1 MEPTDVPPYFWTIN
15 TTRTVRDMRLAMP
28 VAVIFS
34 TFPNADKAAEIARM
48 LVDERLA
55 ACVNLVPG
63 ARSIYRWQGQLCD
76 EVETLAIVKTTT
88 ERVDELTAR
97 LVSLHPYEVPEVIAV
112 PISAG
117 YAPYLAWIAAETD
130 KTVGP

>member
-1 MEPTDVPPYFWTIN
+1 
-15 TTRTVRDMRLAMP
+15 MRLAMP